1 MQNRMQNECKTHAK
15 RVRYGFGFYYLLIPV
30 EGERDSG
37 VKPNRVPG

>member
-1 MQNRMQNECKTHAK
+1 MRH
-15 RVRYGFGFYYLLIPV
+15 VRLYVDGYNFYYAIKRKLRIPG